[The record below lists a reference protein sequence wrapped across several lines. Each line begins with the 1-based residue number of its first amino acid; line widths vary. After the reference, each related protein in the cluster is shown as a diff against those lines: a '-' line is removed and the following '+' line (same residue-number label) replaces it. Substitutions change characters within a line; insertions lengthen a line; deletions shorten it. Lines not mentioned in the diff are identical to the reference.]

1 MSQTM
6 YKDTKRQ
13 KATGVNGR
21 ANDGE
26 KEGSAA
32 DESTSKVNRI
42 CDAVLKALQSR
53 KATNLQNIITAH
65 VCKAPPALEDGL
77 NLVAGLMGEEAVA
90 EKAVEHICFLVDVNR
105 LYEHALGLYNLDL
118 TLLVAQQAQRDP
130 REYVPFVQSLH
141 EMSEL
146 RRRFTIDD
154 HLGRREKALMHLKE
168 LNAFDELQKYVVK
181 HSLYKK
187 ALAAYR
193 YDNERHAIL
202 MDLNAQH
209 LESLSQFREAGLA
222 YESLANYQKATDCYR
237 SAGATCW
244 RECLYT
250 SQQQT
255 PPVAGDS
262 FDDLATTLAEAL
274 WEAKEYAD
282 AATIY
287 DEYLSSLE
295 MAVRCL
301 CKGYLFADAMRL
313 VTRRGQPQLLST
325 AVDAGLTDALSST
338 TEFLAD
344 CKGQLNAQ
352 VPRVL
357 DLRRRAA
364 EDPLSFYEGERPGG
378 ADAPDDVSIAASS
391 RLGTSASLF
400 TRYTG
405 KGGSVGTLGT
415 GVSRATS
422 KNRKREEK
430 KRARGR
436 KGTIYEEEYLVNS
449 VRRLVERV
457 EGASGE
463 VERLVFALVRR
474 GMQERA
480 RAVEA
485 LAAEVVEGSRVAIGK
500 VFPVEAEEFVEGEE
514 PRPRGG
520 DAVVQEMVDNQG
532 KKQEPPTIADFK
544 KLTLLG

>member
-1 MSQTM
+1 MTQTSF
-6 YKDTKRQ
+6 KDTKRQ
-13 KATGVNGR
+13 KTPDTNAVTNG
-21 ANDGE
+21 DV
-26 KEGSAA
+26 KEGETA
-32 DESTSKVNRI
+32 DKAEGKVNRI
-42 CDAVLKALQSR
+42 CDAVLKGLQSR

-65 VCKAPPALEDGL
+65 VCKVPPALDDGL
-77 NLVAGLMGEEAVA
+77 NLVAGLMQDEAIA

-118 TLLVAQQAQRDP
+118 TLLVAQQAQKDP

-141 EMSEL
+141 EMPEL

-168 LNAFDELQKYVVK
+168 LNSFDELQKYMVK
-181 HSLYKK
+181 HSLYQ
-187 ALAAYR
+187 AGLAAYR
-193 YDNERHAIL
+193 YDNERHAVL
-202 MDLNAQH
+202 MDSYAQH
-209 LESLSQFREAGLA
+209 LESKSDFREAGLA
-222 YESLANYQKATDCYR
+222 YESLGNYQKATSCYR

-244 RECLYT
+244 RECLFT

-255 PPVAGDS
+255 PPVSGES
-262 FDDLATTLAEAL
+262 FSELATALSEAL
-274 WEAKEYAD
+274 WEAKEYAS
-282 AATIY
+282 AATIH

-295 MAVRCL
+295 MAVKCL
-301 CKGYLFADAMRL
+301 CKGYYFADAMRL
-313 VTRRGQPQLLST
+313 VTRRKQPELLAT
-325 AVDAGLTDALSST
+325 AVDAGITDALSST

-344 CKGQLNAQ
+344 CKAQLNAQ

-357 DLRRRAA
+357 ELRRRAE

-378 ADAPDDVSIAASS
+378 ADVPDDVSIAASS
-391 RLGTSASLF
+391 RMSTSASLF

-405 KGGSVGTLGT
+405 KGGSVGTVGT

-436 KGTIYEEEYLVNS
+436 KGTIYEEEYLANS
-449 VRRLVERV
+449 VRRLVERM
-457 EGASGE
+457 EGSRAE

-485 LAAEVVEGSRVAIGK
+485 LAAEVGEGCRVAIEK
-500 VFPVEAEEFVEGEE
+500 VFPVEKIETAEGQEY
-514 PRPRGG
+514 RPTGA
-520 DAVVQEMVDNQG
+520 DAVVHEMVESQG
-532 KKQEPPTIADFK
+532 KKQEPPVISEFK

>member
-1 MSQTM
+1 MTQTM

-13 KATGVNGR
+13 KAAGVSGLPSG
-21 ANDGE
+21 DE
-26 KEGSAA
+26 KDASAA
-32 DESTSKVNRI
+32 DESTGKVNTI
-42 CDAVLKALQSR
+42 CDAVLKALQNR

-65 VCKAPPALEDGL
+65 VCKVPPALDDGL
-77 NLVAGLMGEEAVA
+77 ELVAGLMGDEEVA

-118 TLLVAQQAQRDP
+118 TLLVAQQAQKDP

-141 EMSEL
+141 EMPEL

-168 LNAFDELQKYVVK
+168 LNAFDELLKYVVK
-181 HSLYKK
+181 HGLYQK

-193 YDNERHAIL
+193 YDSERHAVL

-209 LESLSQFREAGLA
+209 LESTSQFREAGLA
-222 YESLANYQKATDCYR
+222 YESLGNYEKATACYR
-237 SAGATCW
+237 SAGASCW

-255 PPVAGDS
+255 PPVSGDS
-262 FDDLATTLAEAL
+262 LAELATALADAL
-274 WEAKEYAD
+274 WEAKEYAS
-282 AATIY
+282 AATIH

-295 MAVRCL
+295 MAVKCL

-344 CKGQLNAQ
+344 CKAQLNAQ
-352 VPRVL
+352 VPRIL
-357 DLRRRAA
+357 ELRRRAA
-364 EDPLSFYEGERPGG
+364 EDPLSFYEGERTGG
-378 ADAPDDVSIAASS
+378 ADAPDDVSIAATS

-405 KGGSVGTLGT
+405 KGGSVGTVGT

-457 EGASGE
+457 DGSRGE

-485 LAAEVVEGSRVAIGK
+485 LAAEVVEGCRGAIGK
-500 VFPVEAEEFVEGEE
+500 VFPVEKEEVAEGDEA
-514 PRPRGG
+514 RPRGAE
-520 DAVVQEMVDNQG
+520 AVMHEMVESQG
-532 KKQEPPTIADFK
+532 KKQEPPTITDFK

>member
-1 MSQTM
+1 M
-6 YKDTKRQ
+6 KDSEAAN
-13 KATGVNGR
+13 KA
-21 ANDGE
+21 E
-26 KEGSAA
+26 
-32 DESTSKVNRI
+32 SKVNRI
-42 CDAVLKALQSR
+42 CDAVLKGLQSR
-53 KATNLQNIITAH
+53 KTTNLQNIITAH
-65 VCKAPPALEDGL
+65 VCKVPPALDDGL
-77 NLVAGLMGEEAVA
+77 NLVAGLMQDEAVA

-118 TLLVAQQAQRDP
+118 TLLVAQQAQKDP

-141 EMSEL
+141 EMPEL
-146 RRRFTIDD
+146 RRQFTIDD
-154 HLGRREKALMHLKE
+154 HLGRREKALIHLKE
-168 LNAFDELQKYVVK
+168 LNSFDELQKYMVK
-181 HSLYKK
+181 HSLYQTG
-187 ALAAYR
+187 LAAYR

-202 MDLNAQH
+202 MDSYAQH
-209 LESLSQFREAGLA
+209 LESKSDFREAGLA
-222 YESLANYQKATDCYR
+222 YESLGNYQKATACYR

-244 RECLYT
+244 RECLFT

-255 PPVAGDS
+255 PPVSGDS
-262 FDDLATTLAEAL
+262 LSELAAALAEAL
-274 WEAKEYAD
+274 WEAKDYTS
-282 AATIY
+282 AATIH

-295 MAVRCL
+295 MAVKCL
-301 CKGYLFADAMRL
+301 CKGYHFADAMRL
-313 VTRRGQPQLLST
+313 VTRRNQPELLST
-325 AVDAGLTDALSST
+325 AVDAGITDALSST

-357 DLRRRAA
+357 ELRRRAE

-378 ADAPDDVSIAASS
+378 ADVPDDVSIAASS
-391 RLGTSASLF
+391 RMSTSASLF

-405 KGGSVGTLGT
+405 KGGSVGTVGT

-422 KNRKREEK
+422 KNRRREEK

-436 KGTIYEEEYLVNS
+436 KGTIYEEEYLANS

-457 EGASGE
+457 EGSRAE

-485 LAAEVVEGSRVAIGK
+485 LAAEVGEGCKVAIEK
-500 VFPVEAEEFVEGEE
+500 VFPVEKLEVAEGQEY
-514 PRPRGG
+514 RPTGA
-520 DAVVQEMVDNQG
+520 DAVVYEMMESQG
-532 KKQEPPTIADFK
+532 KKQEPPVISEFK